1 MVSYTMVNAVDWL
14 RDFQKEHGM
23 SDYALVSG
31 DDGKTYQVKF
41 NSSNS
46 KELIAHYIASSIG
59 VPIPSAK
66 IIFIKDDLF
75 DDIHSKLPTISKSP
89 SDNYFAMEW
98 QANTV
103 KWATYDEFIDEMSYV
118 ENFDEFLSIFPF
130 DQYLRNYDRHKDNH
144 LIVKKDSKK
153 KFYNTID
160 ADRIMAGKS
169 FLNILDE
176 LEKFD
181 CLYLLYGSVCGSL
194 LYDLVEDS
202 DFTDIIKYSNS
213 ISIITKEDI
222 RDLLDI
228 CEALYSISNVEKDNI
243 DTFLIQ
249 RKDKIFDACLSNAKC
264 YPKVKRS
271 LYAN

>member
-1 MVSYTMVNAVDWL
+1 MINYTAINATDWL
-14 RDFQKEHGM
+14 RDFQKERGM
-23 SDYALVSG
+23 SDYALING
-31 DDGKTYQVKF
+31 DDKKVYQVKF

-46 KELIAHYIASSIG
+46 REFIAHYIASSIG
-59 VPIPSAK
+59 VPIPNAK

-75 DDIHSKLPTISKSP
+75 NDIQSKLPTISKSP
-89 SDNYFAMEW
+89 SDNYFAIEW

-103 KWATYDEFIDEMSYV
+103 KWASYDEFIDEMKNV

-130 DQYLRNYDRHKDNH
+130 DQYLRNYDRHKYNH

-160 ADRIMAGKS
+160 ADKIMAGRL

-181 CLYLLYGSVCGSL
+181 CLYLLSGYTHGSL
-194 LYDLVEDS
+194 LYDMVEDS
-202 DFTDIIKYSNS
+202 DFTEIVKYSNS

-228 CEALYSISNVEKDNI
+228 CNALYSISKIESDNI
-243 DTFLIQ
+243 DTFLTQ
-249 RKDKIFDACLSNAKC
+249 RKDKIFDACLSNSKC
-264 YPKVKRS
+264 YSKVKGS